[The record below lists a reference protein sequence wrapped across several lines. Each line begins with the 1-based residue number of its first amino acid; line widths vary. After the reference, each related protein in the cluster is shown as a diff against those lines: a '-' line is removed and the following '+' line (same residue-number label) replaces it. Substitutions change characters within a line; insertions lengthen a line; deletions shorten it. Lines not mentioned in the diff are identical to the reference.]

1 MSSFQDKMYN
11 HEETPPVNSWEK
23 IAAALDNSPTQNGF
37 SSRLYNIEIN
47 PPVTTWEK
55 IVTAIDYVHPQNEF
69 SSLLYNIKVNP
80 PANTWEKIVAAIDNA
95 QTQNEFSS
103 RLYNIEVNPPANT
116 WKKIAATL
124 DEPRI
129 QNEFP
134 SRLYNM
140 EVAPPVNVWEKVVA
154 GLNKTSVIV
163 NTPVRKFSAILRYAA
178 AAIFIG
184 AVAYGIINLTVNT
197 GNDVN
202 NTVVS
207 KINKDSSTSEINK
220 AGDTG
225 KIQTPEITNSENDA
239 GAIEKSKPLFAKHV
253 RPVKRVSRAIISS
266 MIASNDA
273 DIATA
278 DLSQSLYAYA
288 DHIPDI
294 ADRYVMLMTPD
305 GNIIRM
311 SKKWGHLL
319 CCVSGEEQ
327 DADCKSQLK
336 KWQEKIA
343 TSSLAP
349 SPGNFMDILGLVN
362 SLNEDN
368 GL

>member
-11 HEETPPVNSWEK
+11 HEVIPPVNSWEK

-47 PPVTTWEK
+47 PPATTWEK

-69 SSLLYNIKVNP
+69 SS
-80 PANTWEKIVAAIDNA
+80 
-95 QTQNEFSS
+95 

-116 WKKIAATL
+116 WEKIAATL

-129 QNEFP
+129 QNEFT

-140 EVAPPVNVWEKVVA
+140 EVSPPVNVWEKVVA
-154 GLNKTSVIV
+154 GLDKTSVIV

-197 GNDVN
+197 SNDVN

-207 KINKDSSTSEINK
+207 KINKDSSTSDINK

-239 GAIEKSKPLFAKHV
+239 GAIEKSKPLLAKNV
-253 RPVKRVSRAIISS
+253 NPVKRVSRVIISS

-294 ADRYVMLMTPD
+294 AERYVMLMTPD

>member
-1 MSSFQDKMYN
+1 MSSFQDKLYK
-11 HEETPPVNSWEK
+11 HEVIPPVNSWEK
-23 IAAALDNSPTQNGF
+23 IAAALENVKTRKD
-37 SSRLYNIEIN
+37 
-47 PPVTTWEK
+47 
-55 IVTAIDYVHPQNEF
+55 
-69 SSLLYNIKVNP
+69 
-80 PANTWEKIVAAIDNA
+80 
-95 QTQNEFSS
+95 FSS
-103 RLYNIEVNPPANT
+103 RLYNIEVAPPINAWENIAAALDNAKPQNNFSSRLYNIEVDPPAKT
-116 WKKIAATL
+116 WRKIVDTL
-124 DEPRI
+124 DEKQF

-140 EVAPPVNVWEKVVA
+140 EVNPPANVWEKVAA
-154 GLNKTSVIV
+154 GLNTTSAYIS
-163 NTPVRKFSAILRYAA
+163 TPVRRLSPIIRYAA

-184 AVAYGIINLTVNT
+184 AVAFGIIKLIVNT
-197 GNDVN
+197 ANDANKIVG
-202 NTVVS
+202 S
-207 KINKDSSTSEINK
+207 PINKDSSTADINKVGDPGKTETLEIN
-220 AGDTG
+220 T
-225 KIQTPEITNSENDA
+225 SENDA
-239 GAIEKSKPLFAKHV
+239 DAIEKSKPVLAKPDRSV
-253 RPVKRVSRAIISS
+253 QRVSRVITSS
-266 MIASNDA
+266 MITSNDEDVA
-273 DIATA
+273 DKE
-278 DLSQSLYAYA
+278 LSQSLYAYA

-311 SKKWGHLL
+311 AKKWGNLL

-327 DADCKSQLK
+327 DMDCKNQLK

>member
-1 MSSFQDKMYN
+1 MSSLQDKMYN
-11 HEETPPVNSWEK
+11 HKVTPPVNSWEK
-23 IAAALDNSPTQNGF
+23 IAAALDNAQTHN
-37 SSRLYNIEIN
+37 
-47 PPVTTWEK
+47 K
-55 IVTAIDYVHPQNEF
+55 F
-69 SSLLYNIKVNP
+69 SSLLYNIEVAPPATTWEKIVADLDNAQPQNEFPSRIYNIEVNP
-80 PANTWEKIVAAIDNA
+80 PETTWEKIVAA
-95 QTQNEFSS
+95 
-103 RLYNIEVNPPANT
+103 
-116 WKKIAATL
+116 L
-124 DEPRI
+124 DEPRF

-140 EVAPPVNVWEKVVA
+140 EVAPPAMVWEKVAA
-154 GLNKTSVIV
+154 GLNLTSRSVSS
-163 NTPVRKFSAILRYAA
+163 TPLRRVSPILRYAA

-184 AVAYGIINLTVNT
+184 AVAYGIMKLTVNT
-197 GNDVN
+197 GINEN
-202 NTVVS
+202 NTVVL
-207 KINKDSSTSEINK
+207 KINKDSSTADLNK
-220 AGDTG
+220 AGDRG
-225 KIQTPEITNSENDA
+225 KTETPKINTSENDA
-239 GAIEKSKPLFAKHV
+239 DAIEKSKAVLAKIE
-253 RPVKRVSRAIISS
+253 RPIKRVTRAIRSS
-266 MIASNDA
+266 LITSNDEDFA
-273 DIATA
+273 NT
-278 DLSQSLYAYA
+278 DLSKSIYAYA

-311 SKKWGHLL
+311 SKKWGNLL

-327 DADCKSQLK
+327 DADCKYQLK